1 MASIFNDLRFRR
13 TVDGALEKVKKV
25 LDNSKD
31 RDLRVAEDVDH
42 EYVDK
47 YDLVDQMT
55 NSAVIS
61 AIMALER
68 LGLTKE
74 KIKMLDL
81 TKPVTLRYESK
92 NSVRFLHEKKVDVPI
107 SPSVETTTKT
117 VEKQAKKDVGSDSS
131 ASRPTSGTTEKTTTS
146 ISKIVKTV
154 TEYHNEVNMSWE
166 VSVYSGTDLDGKIVL
181 DSRAIS
187 FNVVLGSKNE
197 RLFLNSDPIE
207 VSLSW
212 FLDQIDIEKRAVK
225 FSIDREHQET
235 RTPRR
240 NKFVNDAV
248 EFFDQFKHF
257 ANDVLGRFQDSL
269 RRLRRIHKPAQPDDL
284 SVHLFAD
291 LEVPDSAFVHTFL
304 PLFEQSELDH
314 SALTQVGDDLQAY
327 HLPRRDDSKSS
338 LLLSNHDLS
347 RLFTEQNQTFKDAE
361 ENFSK
366 EFPSRSSALV
376 TTVAEATLCYYL
388 KYILSANGM
397 YHKCVNYVEDMLK
410 QQLVAAIGKEVTSDD
425 IEQFVRF
432 HNQKLLKKVPKS
444 FCYAIRRPGYFPEGL
459 LSIESTNEG
468 KLEPIETHVREM
480 SLTSN
485 MKMALTAACTVE
497 LSGKAYLHGWS
508 RHRFGHSTKSYQL
521 IARARQFSSFVLVV
535 GTMTASGIVPKDAI
549 ILQNK
554 DTVNIPLILNEIPT
568 SKEFKDAIGSLS
580 PEQQDFAKAFRSMQ
594 LESSVLGVCVI
605 QIKPQLEDLLGL
617 PAGSLT
623 KKMKLTQDL
632 MELFL
637 DYQVPSDLLSY
648 DSNDEGISTN
658 EMVAAVES
666 HTGAVLDVIKEAK
679 EKQLGDQIMAADM
692 AEAQQSAQ
700 ASGGLFGKPERKKA
714 SGAFKQIKTASGRQG
729 LMRGFGGGEGNRLS
743 IEASASSDA
752 IDWPVSEGAAQ
763 KKATEMAN
771 ALHWLKSD
779 ALAFDDEASKMANNL
794 DLLDFLKSK
803 PANLDFDDE
812 VDVDMSF
819 AEFKKID
826 SLMAKSGETEGST
839 STQEEKANIYKTKEG
854 DSEPGA
860 EFTAMPR
867 VMNATIEKY
876 TEGCS
881 LRSTT
886 IKTASEWERSRQENL
901 LTKAETKTLRTAEIK
916 TEKERAFDLLDSLS
930 RSGSLPIDNSELH
943 VFVCLT
949 HEFENDILDTIIKD
963 NINPIVKLE
972 MSTLLMASAIH
983 GVPVQDLLLKDE
995 DKKRLA
1001 CEFPKLLLQD

>member
-1 MASIFNDLRFRR
+1 MASTFNDLHFRR

-31 RDLRVAEDVDH
+31 RDLRIAEDVDH

-74 KIKMLDL
+74 KINMLDL

-92 NSVRFLHEKKVDVPI
+92 TSVRFLHEKKLDVPI
-107 SPSVETTTKT
+107 SPSVETTTETFLKKTTKT
-117 VEKQAKKDVGSDSS
+117 V
-131 ASRPTSGTTEKTTTS
+131 
-146 ISKIVKTV
+146 SKIVKTV

-187 FNVVLGSKNE
+187 YNIVLGSKNE
-197 RLFLNSDPIE
+197 RLFLDSDPIE

-212 FLDQIDIEKRAVK
+212 FLDQIDIEKGAVK

-240 NKFVNDAV
+240 NKLVDDAA
-248 EFFDQFKHF
+248 EFFDQFEHF
-257 ANDVLGRFQDSL
+257 ANAVLGRFRYTL
-269 RRLRRIHKPAQPDDL
+269 HTLRRIHRPAQPDDL
-284 SVHLFAD
+284 SVHLSGN

-314 SALTQVGDDLQAY
+314 SALTPVGEDLLAY
-327 HLPRRDDSKSS
+327 HLPSRDDSKSS
-338 LLLSNHDLS
+338 LLLSNDDIS
-347 RLFTEQNQTFKDAE
+347 RLFTEQNRSFRNAE
-361 ENFSK
+361 ENISK
-366 EFPSRSSALV
+366 EFPPRSSTLV
-376 TTVAEATLCYYL
+376 RTVAETTLCYYL
-388 KYILSANGM
+388 TYIQAVNGM
-397 YHKCVNYVEDMLK
+397 YDQCVLYVEDMLK
-410 QQLVAAIGKEVTSDD
+410 KQLVAAIGKEVTPDD

-432 HNQKLLKKVPKS
+432 HNQKLLKKIPKS
-444 FCYAIRRPGYFPEGL
+444 FCYAIRRPGYFPEGT

-468 KLEPIETHVREM
+468 KLEPIETHVREV

-485 MKMALTAACTVE
+485 MKMALSAACTVE

-508 RHRFGHSTKSYQL
+508 RHRFGHSSKSYQL

-535 GTMTASGIVPKDAI
+535 GTMTASGIIPKDAI

-605 QIKPQLEDLLGL
+605 QIKPQLEELLGL

-692 AEAQQSAQ
+692 AEAQSTV
-700 ASGGLFGKPERKKA
+700 ASGTLFTEPERKFVPQDRSGRKERMTYGSSVGCA
-714 SGAFKQIKTASGRQG
+714 FDGGGGIRRGNGFMADEPMYGSRPKELASNCNNNELSYDWSGARSKGAEEKRAS
-729 LMRGFGGGEGNRLS
+729 
-743 IEASASSDA
+743 
-752 IDWPVSEGAAQ
+752 
-763 KKATEMAN
+763 EMAG
-771 ALHWLKSD
+771 ALEWLKSNTANRD
-779 ALAFDDEASKMANNL
+779 LDDEMCVA
-794 DLLDFLKSK
+794 
-803 PANLDFDDE
+803 
-812 VDVDMSF
+812 MSV
-819 AEFKKID
+819 ARSKKID

-839 STQEEKANIYKTKEG
+839 STQEEKANIYETKEG
-854 DSEPGA
+854 DSEPGE

-867 VMNATIEKY
+867 VMNATIEKFA
-876 TEGCS
+876 EWCS

-949 HEFENDILDTIIKD
+949 HEFENDILDTIIQD

-995 DKKRLA
+995 DKKRLS